1 MSSAKEADKI
11 DLDELLERLDASP
24 EGLSSNEAEK
34 RLQNYG
40 PNELPEEKTNA
51 LLKFLSYFLGSIP
64 WMIEAAVALIRA
76 INTSPILG
84 LSVKAKDQKRLNTMR
99 IK

>member
-1 MSSAKEADKI
+1 MSSAKKAEKN
-11 DLDELLERLDASP
+11 DLNELLERLDASP

-51 LLKFLSYFLGSIP
+51 LLKLLSYFLGSIH

-84 LSVKAKDQKRLNTMR
+84 LSVKAKDQKRLNTHEN
-99 IK
+99 